1 MSEEAYEIS
10 HRRSVLYVHSVQN
23 LFASLMSEESYEC
36 SRLTWSYN
44 VSAIEFPNQFAP
56 YMYCAH
62 VLGII
67 YYH

>member
-1 MSEEAYEIS
+1 M
-10 HRRSVLYVHSVQN
+10 RSPTGEVFYMFILYKIF
-23 LFASLMSEESYEC
+23 FASLMSEKSYEC

>member
-1 MSEEAYEIS
+1 M
-10 HRRSVLYVHSVQN
+10 RSPTVEVFYMFILYKIF
-23 LFASLMSEESYEC
+23 FASEMSEESYEC

>member
-1 MSEEAYEIS
+1 M
-10 HRRSVLYVHSVQN
+10 RSPTGEVFYMFILYKIF
-23 LFASLMSEESYEC
+23 FASLMSEKSYEC

-44 VSAIEFPNQFAP
+44 VSAIEFPNQFAH